1 MTLSVVSTLYKSRI
15 FLDRFLSE
23 TLIALKAIN
32 VDDYEIVFVND
43 GSPDDSLDFLIQK
56 KKEIPQITIID
67 LSRNFGHHYAMQAG
81 LQYAKGD
88 YVFLIDND
96 LETPPSFLIDCY
108 QELQKDASLDVVY
121 GYQPERKGKF
131 VESIGGKIFWWA
143 INKFSEVKIPK
154 NILTERLMTRRYLD
168 SLLALGDANLFL
180 GGMMYWAG
188 YGQKGLPV
196 EKKLREGQSTYS
208 TKKRM
213 ELMIQAV
220 TSFSGKPLEYLFY
233 TGILITIGSLFTI
246 VYFGIKKIIYGDTI
260 QLGWTSIVI
269 LNILIL
275 GIISTFLGLIGI
287 YLFKIFR
294 QVQNRPN
301 AIIRKIY

>member
-56 KKEIPQITIID
+56 KNEIPQITIID

-121 GYQPERKGKF
+121 GIQ
-131 VESIGGKIFWWA
+131 
-143 INKFSEVKIPK
+143 
-154 NILTERLMTRRYLD
+154 NI
-168 SLLALGDANLFL
+168 
-180 GGMMYWAG
+180 
-188 YGQKGLPV
+188 K
-196 EKKLREGQSTYS
+196 
-208 TKKRM
+208 
-213 ELMIQAV
+213 QAV
-220 TSFSGKPLEYLFY
+220 WFCML
-233 TGILITIGSLFTI
+233 
-246 VYFGIKKIIYGDTI
+246 DT
-260 QLGWTSIVI
+260 VM
-269 LNILIL
+269 
-275 GIISTFLGLIGI
+275 
-287 YLFKIFR
+287 
-294 QVQNRPN
+294 
-301 AIIRKIY
+301 